1 MIQLCESAILRSD
14 AWVQEYKG
22 YILELAPAK
31 YGTTSEGYK
40 WMPML
45 EGIRD
50 QLPLFRDLLYDQ
62 QLDYTRL
69 EVVEKIRREVMELLA
84 EHIYF
89 RIF

>member
-1 MIQLCESAILRSD
+1 
-14 AWVQEYKG
+14 
-22 YILELAPAK
+22 
-31 YGTTSEGYK
+31 
-40 WMPML
+40 MPML